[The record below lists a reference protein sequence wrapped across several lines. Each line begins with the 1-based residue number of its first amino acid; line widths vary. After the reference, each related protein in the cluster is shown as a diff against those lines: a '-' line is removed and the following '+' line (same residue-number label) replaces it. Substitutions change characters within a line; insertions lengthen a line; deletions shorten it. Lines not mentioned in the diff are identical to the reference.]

1 MTGAMFVGLVFGN
14 RFRRA
19 SQSRA
24 DWPAPRSN
32 RPSFRIGAMIHE
44 FAKSTDFPAV
54 PTSTSD
60 VPDETGPH
68 CERPMPISDG
78 PAFNITP
85 RLGVNQARYGMLR
98 REVRQVLGQA
108 TSSIRRKAPGP
119 ADDVYGDR
127 QVFIRYD
134 ASDRLHSIEFA
145 STADVSISH
154 YRVGGLPYALLQEQL
169 LEWDASAAVLDSEI
183 RSTTLGLVARADS
196 GAIGA
201 WTMVVYPD
209 RQL

>member
-1 MTGAMFVGLVFGN
+1 MTGATLVGLVFGN

-24 DWPAPRSN
+24 DWPASRPN

-44 FAKSTDFPAV
+44 FAKSSDFAAAS
-54 PTSTSD
+54 TSTTD
-60 VPDETGPH
+60 VPAETSPH
-68 CERPMPISDG
+68 CERPMPIGDG

-85 RLGVNQARYGMLR
+85 RLGVNHARYGMLR

-119 ADDVYGDR
+119 ADDVYGDH

-134 ASDRLHSIEFA
+134 AADRLHSIEFT

-169 LEWDASAAVLDSEI
+169 LEWDPSATILDGEI
-183 RSTTLGLVARADS
+183 RSTTLGLEVRAHS
-196 GAIGA
+196 GAIGS